1 MELLQIIQLN
11 DVPAPVGNGS
21 SIDVGIACPGL
32 LPRDK
37 IGAVS
42 FAPRG
47 FRASGPVASVNI
59 ANIEGDD
66 WYRTNHGLPVMMAHV
81 GVSGAALQSLD
92 VTIFVTG

>member
-1 MELLQIIQLN
+1 ML
-11 DVPAPVGNGS
+11 
-21 SIDVGIACPGL
+21 
-32 LPRDK
+32 
-37 IGAVS
+37 
-42 FAPRG
+42 
-47 FRASGPVASVNI
+47 FRSASGPVASVNI